1 MQHLLEV
8 GKSTTLNVKL
18 YQFFFQYKNAT
29 EIFII
34 NTPGIMK
41 KSKYQQYLYC
51 FIVCMLV
58 PYAFWFSYLRSATFR
73 GAVHIRGG
81 GGGPLS
87 VWIPKGT
94 ALIWGLPLIRQNSV
108 FQKLYFSSHIRVFF
122 SKAFIGF
129 IDFMLNGKSLLKYR
143 NLFFLKEYKTNDN
156 MIFKYFP

>member
-1 MQHLLEV
+1 MRHLLEV

-81 GGGPLS
+81 GAGAYFSLDTQRYS
-87 VWIPKGT
+87 TYLRLATYKTKFSIPKT
-94 ALIWGLPLIRQNSV
+94 
-108 FQKLYFSSHIRVFF
+108 
-122 SKAFIGF
+122 
-129 IDFMLNGKSLLKYR
+129 
-143 NLFFLKEYKTNDN
+143 LFFISHKSFL
-156 MIFKYFP
+156 F